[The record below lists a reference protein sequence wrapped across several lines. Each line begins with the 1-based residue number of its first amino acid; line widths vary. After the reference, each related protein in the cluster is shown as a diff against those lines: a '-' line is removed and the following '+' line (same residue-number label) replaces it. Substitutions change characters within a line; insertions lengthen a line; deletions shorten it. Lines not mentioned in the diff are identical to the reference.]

1 MTIKSLNTVRDYIK
15 FNEFQKPKDYFVICP
30 HTNIKVSNIDFR
42 KNLDKINYYL
52 IVQKKHKKGSIICT
66 LIENSLSSIHLML
79 GIMYSG
85 MIQVPLNIVAG
96 DEQLSYVVNHSDAK
110 IIFVSSKYLD
120 LAQRITSKIS
130 RDIEIFEIN
139 KDTFVNQLD
148 APEKIIPE
156 VEGPDYV
163 IAHGRRFAKDEVPY
177 EEIKVD
183 IDQHDPALLIYTS
196 GTTGKPKGVMLSHNN
211 ILAGGKNVVLSH
223 KINTNDRALCV
234 LPLFHINGAIVTI
247 IGPLISQSSLV
258 LCERFSV
265 TNFWKFISKF
275 KCTWFSVVPTI
286 ISALLNKSSGNEI
299 NGLDLSCLR
308 FGRSASAALAPET
321 HKKFEEKFKT
331 TMIETMGL
339 TETCAP
345 ILSNPLPPGKIKYGS
360 PGIPY
365 GNKVKIVD
373 KKLKDVTRKTI
384 GQICV
389 KGPNVMKEYYKN
401 PKETKKCF
409 IDDWFLTGDLGFMD
423 EENYVFVQG
432 RIKELIIK
440 GGENISPREI
450 DDVLYKHPSVIEAA
464 AFAVPCS
471 HYGEKIEAGV
481 VLNDK
486 KSLKENDLI
495 MHCKQFL
502 GDFKSPSKIHFFDKL
517 PKGSSGKIQR
527 FKIKN
532 MIDEKEGPKV
542 RKLAIQKAKYVL
554 DEHEACDSKLRS
566 FVGYIILS
574 IIAFI
579 FLAIL
584 TIKYEWTFM
593 ISIFFHLFAIFREYG
608 VIIIIV
614 AVLLWILHKF
624 KP

>member
-1 MTIKSLNTVRDYIK
+1 MTIKSLNTVRDYVK
-15 FNEFQKPKDYFVICP
+15 FNELQKPKDYFVICP
-30 HTNIKVSNIDFR
+30 HTNIKVSNKDFR
-42 KNLDKINYYL
+42 INLDKINYYL
-52 IVQKKHKKGSIICT
+52 TVQKKQKKGSIICT

-79 GIMYSG
+79 GIMYAG

-96 DEQLSYVVNHSDAK
+96 EEQLSYVVNHSDAK
-110 IIFVSSKYLD
+110 IIFVSLNYLD
-120 LAQRITSKIS
+120 LAQRITSKAS
-130 RDIEIFEIN
+130 RDIEIIKIN
-139 KDTFVNQLD
+139 KDTFVDQL
-148 APEKIIPE
+148 ETSQK
-156 VEGPDYV
+156 
-163 IAHGRRFAKDEVPY
+163 
-177 EEIKVD
+177 EIKVD
-183 IDQHDPALLIYTS
+183 IDLQDPALLIYTS

-211 ILAGGKNVVLSH
+211 ILAGGKNVSLSH
-223 KINTNDRALCV
+223 NIKTNDRALCV

-286 ISALLNKSSGNEI
+286 ISALLNKTLENEI
-299 NGLDLSCLR
+299 DGLDLSSLR

-345 ILSNPLPPGKIKYGS
+345 ILSNPLPPGRIKYGS

-373 KKLKDVTRKTI
+373 KKVEDVTRNTI

-389 KGPNVMKEYYKN
+389 KGQNVMKEYYKN
-401 PKETKKCF
+401 PEETKKSF
-409 IDDWFLTGDLGFMD
+409 HNDWLLTGDLGLMD
-423 EENYVFVQG
+423 EDNYVFVRG

-450 DDVLYKHPSVIEAA
+450 DDVLYQHKDVVEAA
-464 AFAVPCS
+464 AFAMPCE

-481 VLNDK
+481 VL
-486 KSLKENDLI
+486 KEGSSITSDQVVE
-495 MHCKQFL
+495 HCKTL
-502 GDFKSPSKIHFFDKL
+502 IGEFKSPSKIHFLNEL
-517 PKGSSGKIQR
+517 PKGPSGKIQR

-532 MIDEKEGPKV
+532 LI
-542 RKLAIQKAKYVL
+542 
-554 DEHEACDSKLRS
+554 
-566 FVGYIILS
+566 
-574 IIAFI
+574 
-579 FLAIL
+579 
-584 TIKYEWTFM
+584 
-593 ISIFFHLFAIFREYG
+593 
-608 VIIIIV
+608 
-614 AVLLWILHKF
+614 
-624 KP
+624 

>member
-1 MTIKSLNTVRDYIK
+1 MTIKSLNTVRDYVK
-15 FNEFQKPKDYFVICP
+15 FNELQKPKDYFVICP
-30 HTNIKVSNIDFR
+30 HTNIKVSNKDFR

-52 IVQKKHKKGSIICT
+52 TVQKKQKKGSIICT

-96 DEQLSYVVNHSDAK
+96 EEQLSYVVNHSDAK
-110 IIFVSSKYLD
+110 IIFVSLNYLD
-120 LAQRITSKIS
+120 LAQRITSKAS
-130 RDIEIFEIN
+130 RDIEIIKIN
-139 KDTFVNQLD
+139 KDTFVDQL
-148 APEKIIPE
+148 ETSQK
-156 VEGPDYV
+156 
-163 IAHGRRFAKDEVPY
+163 
-177 EEIKVD
+177 EIKVD
-183 IDQHDPALLIYTS
+183 IDQQDPALLIYTS

-211 ILAGGKNVVLSH
+211 ILTGGKNVSLSH
-223 KINTNDRALCV
+223 NIKTNDRALCV

-247 IGPLISQSSLV
+247 IGPLVSQSSLV

-286 ISALLNKSSGNEI
+286 ISALLNKTSENEI
-299 NGLDLSCLR
+299 NGLDLSSLR

-331 TMIETMGL
+331 TIIETLGL

-373 KKLKDVTRKTI
+373 KKLEDVTRNTI

-389 KGPNVMKEYYKN
+389 KGQNVMKEYYKN
-401 PKETKKCF
+401 PEETKKSF

-481 VLNDK
+481 VLNNK
-486 KSLKENDLI
+486 KSFKEEDLI
-495 MHCKQFL
+495 IHCKQFL
-502 GDFKSPSKIHFFDKL
+502 GDFKSPSKIHFLKEM

-527 FKIKN
+527 FKIKSL
-532 MIDEKEGPKV
+532 IYK
-542 RKLAIQKAKYVL
+542 
-554 DEHEACDSKLRS
+554 
-566 FVGYIILS
+566 
-574 IIAFI
+574 
-579 FLAIL
+579 
-584 TIKYEWTFM
+584 
-593 ISIFFHLFAIFREYG
+593 
-608 VIIIIV
+608 
-614 AVLLWILHKF
+614 
-624 KP
+624 

>member
-1 MTIKSLNTVRDYIK
+1 MIVKSLKTVRDYIK
-15 FNEFQKPKDYFVICP
+15 FNELQKPKDHFVICP
-30 HTNIKVSNIDFR
+30 YTNINISNENFK

-52 IVQKKHKKGSIICT
+52 TVQKKQKKSSILCT
-66 LIENSLSSIHLML
+66 LIENSLSSVQLML

-96 DEQLSYVVNHSDAK
+96 EEQLSYVVNHSAAK
-110 IIFVSSKYLD
+110 IIFVSSKYLN
-120 LAQRITSKIS
+120 LAQKITANIPH
-130 RDIEIFEIN
+130 DIEIIEIN
-139 KDTFVNQLD
+139 KDSFVDQL
-148 APEKIIPE
+148 ETS
-156 VEGPDYV
+156 
-163 IAHGRRFAKDEVPY
+163 Y

-183 IDQHDPALLIYTS
+183 IDQHDPAFLIYTS
-196 GTTGKPKGVMLSHNN
+196 GTTGKPKGVMLSHSN
-211 ILAGGKNVVLSH
+211 ILAGGKNVMLSH

-247 IGPLISQSSLV
+247 MGPLVSQSSLV

-286 ISALLNKSSGNEI
+286 ISALLNKFSEDEI
-299 NGLDLSCLR
+299 NSLDLSSLR
-308 FGRSASAALAPET
+308 FGRTASAALAPET

-365 GNKVKIVD
+365 GNEVKIVD
-373 KKLKDVTRKTI
+373 EKLKDVPRNTI

-389 KGPNVMKEYYKN
+389 KGPNVIKEYYKN
-401 PKETKKCF
+401 SEETKKSF

-423 EENYVFVQG
+423 EENYVFVRG

-450 DDVLYKHPSVIEAA
+450 DDVLYQHPNVVEAA
-464 AFAVPCS
+464 AFAMPCN

-481 VLNDK
+481 VLNK
-486 KSLKENDLI
+486 EKSLKENDLI
-495 MHCKQFL
+495 SHCKKFL
-502 GDFKSPSKIHFFDKL
+502 GDFKSPSKIHFFSEL

-527 FKIKN
+527 LKIKDL
-532 MIDEKEGPKV
+532 I
-542 RKLAIQKAKYVL
+542 
-554 DEHEACDSKLRS
+554 
-566 FVGYIILS
+566 
-574 IIAFI
+574 
-579 FLAIL
+579 
-584 TIKYEWTFM
+584 
-593 ISIFFHLFAIFREYG
+593 
-608 VIIIIV
+608 
-614 AVLLWILHKF
+614 HK
-624 KP
+624 